1 MYNLQIKYGKKPL
14 RYILESIPEETQ
26 YDENYSTGDEDEVS
40 IEAQN
45 ISILHTQQ
53 EREIIANNNQDEIID
68 LLEKIINNME
78 DKCKNLLSEYLKRQ
92 ETDMRSWAIQRNEKY
107 EKLKTDKFRCVEK
120 LKEIYSSENASMQN
134 MGVN

>member
-1 MYNLQIKYGKKPL
+1 MRFQLKHRIYLYCTLNKK
-14 RYILESIPEETQ
+14 
-26 YDENYSTGDEDEVS
+26 ENF
-40 IEAQN
+40 N
-45 ISILHTQQ
+45 I
-53 EREIIANNNQDEIID
+53 NNQDEIID